1 MAKKRPL
8 EVCGLAVVPL
18 PRGQRR
24 GGNPFSRRC
33 VMASPPPCRQ
43 RKNNS
48 HSPDPPA
55 FGRLRTGR
63 EAPTRRRHAAFF
75 VGGLRVVL
83 KRAPV
88 RFPEILLRMF
98 PPRRQRRAPFPVP
111 CVCVSLSRLSSIV
124 GRNLC
129 DAPRASRSTFAGTCR
144 HSGPASCADRLPPR
158 GQGRSKSNALAASER
173 SRSGRKSL

>member
-1 MAKKRPL
+1 MAKKRRL
-8 EVCGLAVVPL
+8 EGCAFLPCGVSL
-18 PRGQRR
+18 PRGQRK

-55 FGRLRTGR
+55 FGRLRTGK

-98 PPRRQRRAPFPVP
+98 PRAFKKEPLP
-111 CVCVSLSRLSSIV
+111 CALRVR
-124 GRNLC
+124 
-129 DAPRASRSTFAGTCR
+129 FAVAFVLDRGKEFVRCPTCGVVR
-144 HSGPASCADRLPPR
+144 VLRDMQAFGPCSCADR
-158 GQGRSKSNALAASER
+158 
-173 SRSGRKSL
+173 